1 MAKKLNAWIRK
12 NPLTPD
18 PNDYTAVPVTIGSV
32 NISDIVSELVK
43 EGMELK
49 SETVTDVITRFNRK
63 ATEMVVSGYAVNN
76 GLVHIRP
83 IIKGVF
89 YDKTWNPETNSLVA
103 SISPGADL
111 RKAMAETVVE
121 ILGEQPDMLEIF
133 SLTDTYTALTDGT
146 LTKGRNAEIKGSYLK
161 ITGDDPA
168 CGITFTNTG
177 TKAEIRLENADIVI
191 NEPSRLLILVPA
203 GIAAGEY
210 ELTIT
215 TQYTG
220 GNAAL
225 KQPRSTTFST
235 LVIIS

>member
-1 MAKKLNAWIRK
+1 M
-12 NPLTPD
+12 
-18 PNDYTAVPVTIGSV
+18 
-32 NISDIVSELVK
+32 SELVK

-63 ATEMVVSGYAVNN
+63 MAEMIVGGYAVNN

-83 IIKGVF
+83 IIKGAF

-121 ILGEQPDMLEIF
+121 ILGKQPEMLEIF
-133 SLTDTYTALTDGT
+133 TLTDTYTSLTNGT
-146 LTKGRNAEIKGSYLK
+146 LTKGRNEEIKGSYLK
-161 ITGDDPA
+161 ITGNNPA
-168 CGITFTNTG
+168 CGIAFINTA
-177 TKAEIRLENADIVI
+177 TKAETRLESGDIVL

-203 GIAAGEY
+203 GIEAGEY

-220 GNAAL
+220 GNTML
-225 KQPRSTTFST
+225 KQPRSTTFGT
-235 LVIIS
+235 PVIIG